1 MKRRLTS
8 MTAGLAVGITAAVT
22 VACAAGAYFYSVHHF
37 RTLIAGE
44 RSTALAQGE
53 LMRAALEHQM
63 IENDRSL
70 IARMV
75 ETFGK
80 EPRVA
85 RVMLL
90 DRQGV
95 VRFSSGPVPEPRE
108 LDLRSATCQA
118 CHRLPPEKRDSSRV
132 IEMGDR
138 TILRTVIPFR
148 NREACHRCHE
158 PAHRI
163 NGIMLFDL
171 DAGGIRAEMNRDLSW
186 AVGGTAVFALLLILL
201 IAIVVRVFVLRRL
214 QRFETTARLIAGG
227 DLAQRIPAEGADT
240 VSWLAREFNTM
251 ADSVTGLVGE
261 VRSERERLETV
272 INSIDDGI
280 VVLDPQRKVVA
291 ANDAFLKRAGT
302 VREEALGCS
311 CRDVTTS
318 LCAFDDCPTLACL
331 GSGSRQVRLCERR
344 KPDGSVAWE
353 EVHASPIRGPDGAL
367 LQVVEVWRDITDRRA
382 AEARLAEAHRLASL
396 GQLAS
401 GFSHEMNTP
410 LATVLAC
417 VEGIQRE
424 ARGQPESPEW
434 SSIGE
439 SAGVAREQILRC
451 RGITQHFLRMS
462 RGQSSADIVDL
473 EVAAR
478 AVARLIE
485 PTARDLGVR
494 IEVGPLPPGL
504 HVRAD
509 ESELQHALI
518 NLVLNAVQACRPG
531 GTVALTA
538 ERGDPLRLRVTD
550 DGCGI
555 RPEQRTRIFEPFVS
569 LRKGGTGLGL
579 FLSQSFVRRWGGEI
593 VIESEP
599 GRGSTFEVRLPPAAN
614 AGESEVAR

>member
-1 MKRRLTS
+1 MQRRLTS
-8 MTAGLAVGITAAVT
+8 MTAGLAVGITAAVAI
-22 VACAAGAYFYSVHHF
+22 ACATGAYLYSAHHF
-37 RTLIAGE
+37 RTLIAHE

-63 IENDRSL
+63 MENDRSL
-70 IARMV
+70 IAQMV
-75 ETFGK
+75 ESFGK
-80 EPRVA
+80 EPGVA

-95 VRFSSGPVPEPRE
+95 VRFSTSPGLEARD
-108 LDLRSATCQA
+108 LDLRSPTCQA
-118 CHRLPPEKRDSSRV
+118 CHVLPPEKRASSQV
-132 IEMGDR
+132 VEIGEQ

-148 NREACHRCHE
+148 NRQACHGCHD

-171 DAGGIRAEMNRDLSW
+171 DAGGIRAEVNRDLRW
-186 AVGGTAVFALLLILL
+186 LVGGTAGFALLLIVLV
-201 IAIVVRVFVLRRL
+201 AVVVRVFVLRRL

-227 DLAQRIPAEGADT
+227 DLAQRIPAEGSDT

-280 VVLDPQRKVVA
+280 VVLDPQRRIVA
-291 ANDAFLKRAGT
+291 ANDAFLQRTGS
-302 VREEALGCS
+302 VREQALGCS
-311 CRDVTTS
+311 CRDVAS
-318 LCAFDDCPTLACL
+318 SPCAFGECPTLACL
-331 GSGSRQVRLCERR
+331 ESGRRQVRLCERR
-344 KPDGSVAWE
+344 RPDGSIAWE
-353 EVHASPIRGPDGAL
+353 EVHASPILGPGGAL
-367 LQVVEVWRDITDRRA
+367 LQVVEVWRDITQRRA
-382 AEARLAEAHRLASL
+382 AEARLAEGHRLASL

-417 VEGIQRE
+417 VEGILRE
-424 ARGQPESPEW
+424 ARAQPANACW
-434 SSIGE
+434 AGVAE

-473 EVAAR
+473 EATAR
-478 AVARLIE
+478 AVARLVE

-504 HVRAD
+504 HTRAD
-509 ESELQHALI
+509 EAELQHALI

-531 GTVALTA
+531 GTVSLTA
-538 ERGDPLRLRVTD
+538 EAGHPLRLRVTD

-555 RPEQRTRIFEPFVS
+555 APEQRARIFEPFVS
-569 LRKGGTGLGL
+569 LRKGGLGLGL
-579 FLSQSFVRRWGGEI
+579 FLSQNFVRRWGGEI
-593 VIESEP
+593 VIDGEP
-599 GRGSTFEVRLPPAAN
+599 GRGSTFEIRLPAA
-614 AGESEVAR
+614 ADAALGEAAS